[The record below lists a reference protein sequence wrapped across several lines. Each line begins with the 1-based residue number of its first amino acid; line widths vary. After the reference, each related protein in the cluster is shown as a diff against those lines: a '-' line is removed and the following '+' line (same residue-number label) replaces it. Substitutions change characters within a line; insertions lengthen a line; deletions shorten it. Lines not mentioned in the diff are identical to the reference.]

1 MIEWKWL
8 GIDPTT
14 DAQEIRKAYA
24 EQAKKYHPEEHP
36 EEFKAL
42 QKAYKDALRY
52 ARQHDTEES
61 SVNEETIQETAQT
74 QSRVIR
80 EKPQKPTWIFNEH
93 LFTDNLSVQIL
104 ERKAATYME
113 CIHLIISSDLI
124 THEIGSY
131 QWLFESTQYWI
142 MLKQPRV
149 WFMIGEYLEEIPKLE
164 DYIRAYMKK
173 KAEEYINQQ
182 VVLDYLADILQVE
195 EADTQQLEIQISQT
209 EHNRIFTQMAEEVTA
224 DNLICSA
231 KELELAR
238 IKLISDHF
246 GASRAKGN
254 NWGYNRLNEL
264 CQEMRW
270 QGALTGVMWIVILIA
285 SMFYY
290 M

>member
-52 ARQHDTEES
+52 VKQHNAESAVKEEDTQE
-61 SVNEETIQETAQT
+61 NDETR
-74 QSRVIR
+74 SRIIR
-80 EKPQKPTWIFNEH
+80 EKPQIPDWIFNEH
-93 LFTDNLSVQIL
+93 LFTDNLSIQIL
-104 ERKAATYME
+104 ERKAATYMK
-113 CIHLIISSDLI
+113 CMQSILSSDLI
-124 THEIGSY
+124 AHEIGGY
-131 QWLFESTQYWI
+131 QWLFEGEQYWI
-142 MLKQPRV
+142 LLKQPRV

-164 DYIRAYMKK
+164 GYIRAYMKK

-209 EHNRIFTQMAEEVTA
+209 EHNRIFMKMADDVTA
-224 DNLICSA
+224 DHLICSA

-254 NWGYNRLNEL
+254 NVGYNWLNEL

-270 QGALTGVMWIVILIA
+270 QSVLTGIMWIVILIT
-285 SMFYY
+285 SMIYCI
-290 M
+290 